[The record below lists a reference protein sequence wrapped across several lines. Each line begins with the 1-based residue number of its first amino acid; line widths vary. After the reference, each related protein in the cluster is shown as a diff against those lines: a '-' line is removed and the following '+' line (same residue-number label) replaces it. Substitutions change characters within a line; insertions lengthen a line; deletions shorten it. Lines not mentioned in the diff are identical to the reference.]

1 MFTQH
6 VVFATPPFA
15 LINAIFLNRT
25 LHVRLACFGSRLV
38 SYLHEGTFCGF
49 STTHHRE
56 RPSLSGCPRPVIG
69 LDDGFYLDRVSAGGK
84 TPGGTRQAAAR
95 LPIVEPHWLP
105 VEVHVYVVPGQE
117 YTVPVL
123 YDGPDGGVRVIDDSG
138 GCNRGYE
145 DRAPRTTAA
154 PWPSAAGSPPSSHA
168 LSTPPQRCQCSSR
181 SWSLVSSTAPPQ
193 ERSSNRKRKGE
204 AGVAWFLA
212 GEENPGM
219 RTGYPARRSRPNRPN
234 LTPLISLS

>member
-1 MFTQH
+1 M
-6 VVFATPPFA
+6 
-15 LINAIFLNRT
+15 
-25 LHVRLACFGSRLV
+25 
-38 SYLHEGTFCGF
+38 FCGF

-56 RPSLSGCPRPVIG
+56 RPSLSGRPRPVIG

-84 TPGGTRQAAAR
+84 APGGTRQAAAR
-95 LPIVEPHWLP
+95 LPIVEPHRLP

-117 YTVPVL
+117 DAVPVL
-123 YDGPDGGVRVIDDSG
+123 YDGGVRVIDDSG

-212 GEENPGM
+212 GEEKPGM